1 MSAGRHKPIPND
13 TLASSTDDRNYQND
27 DKSVIDTNIVHISTN
42 NRVSPYTFTFYVL
55 RIAADIN
62 ETWSIQ
68 AIFENS
74 MKFNF
79 KAIKSLKNSKVN
91 LLDLTVNVEN
101 DIHLE

>member
-1 MSAGRHKPIPND
+1 MSAGRNKPMPNN
-13 TLASSTDDRNYQND
+13 TLVSSTDERND
-27 DKSVIDTNIVHISTN
+27 DKSVINTSIFPILTN
-42 NRVSPYTFTFYVL
+42 NSLPPYTITFYVL